1 MSDWKLLNTSTASG
15 ASSVEFTDLTGY
27 KIFKFVFIDC
37 HVNTNST
44 SIGFNTKTTGSY
56 GLETISTA
64 FRAAANE
71 ANDSATLTYETAR
84 DQEAGTPVLQRIT
97 DLQGSASDACSA
109 GEVFLFDPQSTIYVK
124 HFYSRM
130 SDQYLGYWGEY
141 DAFTSG
147 YVNTAA
153 ALGGIEF
160 EPSAGTFDAVIKQ
173 YGLVAS

>member
-1 MSDWKLLNTSTASG
+1 MSDWKLISEATASG
-15 ASSVEFTDLTGY
+15 ASSVEFTDLTGF
-27 KIFKFVFIDC
+27 KIFKFVLIDC
-37 HVNTNST
+37 HVNTDST

-64 FRAAANE
+64 FRAAHNE
-71 ANDSATLTYETAR
+71 ADDSATLTYETAR
-84 DQEAGTPVLQRIT
+84 DQAAGTPTLQRIT
-97 DLQGSASDACSA
+97 DLQGSASDSCSA
-109 GEVFLFDPQSTIYVK
+109 GELFLYHPASETYVK

-141 DAFTSG
+141 DAFTAG

-173 YGLVAS
+173 YGLVAT